1 MIDEFAMKIK
11 GAQAAEAM
19 EMIKR
24 MFKLIEEQDDLRERT
39 ENIER
44 MLQEQK
50 IMLERLLCLKSVK
63 TAAKE

>member
-1 MIDEFAMKIK
+1 MIDEFVMKIK

-19 EMIKR
+19 EMITR
-24 MFKLIEEQDDLRERT
+24 MFRLIEEQDDLRDRT

-50 IMLERLLCLKSVK
+50 VMLERLCTKSVK